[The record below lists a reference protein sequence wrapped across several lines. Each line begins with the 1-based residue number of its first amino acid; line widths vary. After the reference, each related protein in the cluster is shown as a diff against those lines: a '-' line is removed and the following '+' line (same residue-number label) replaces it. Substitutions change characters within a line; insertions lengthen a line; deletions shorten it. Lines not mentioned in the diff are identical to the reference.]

1 MMEKEIYRNS
11 LGLCFQSATTICNGA
26 TKQMT
31 LEKVACPETGLP
43 PTQAPNRSKH
53 ILHPSG
59 VAKKKS
65 KISIEKYAML
75 VSNKKSKKVENSAKL
90 SKNFGKSDDSVQRV

>member
-1 MMEKEIYRNS
+1 MHCTSMMEKEIYRNS

-65 KISIEKYAML
+65 KDLY
-75 VSNKKSKKVENSAKL
+75 
-90 SKNFGKSDDSVQRV
+90 